1 VLLVIAVAVAACGGD
16 PAASDDASASASSPA
31 DVTPTP
37 SPTAIATSTPAPTP
51 RPASL
56 ESRPQVRVLRSWASA
71 IGQDI
76 NAGDQSMPRAAR
88 FETGHGQDV
97 IPRYAAED
105 LGLHYPGPAPFTPVS
120 VTAAD
125 GRATVSVCWM
135 SKGWAQNSATFEPV
149 HKRTIDPAAMTM
161 RKVGG
166 TWLLD
171 DIRYGDADCSGVAV
185 KGVRW

>member
-1 VLLVIAVAVAACGGD
+1 VAISACGGG
-16 PAASDDASASASSPA
+16 PAASDDASAPSSA

-37 SPTAIATSTPAPTP
+37 TPTAIPTPTPTSTPGTP
-51 RPASL
+51 GPVSL
-56 ESRPQVRVLRSWASA
+56 EGRPQVRVLRSWASA

-88 FETGHGQDV
+88 FETSHGQEV

-149 HKRTIDPAAMTM
+149 DKRTIDPAAMTM

-171 DIRYGDADCSGVAV
+171 DIRYGDADCTGVAV